1 MDPYLPKWCETL
13 LSLKEEAK
21 TEKSY
26 YFDLNELAFERLK
39 ECRTNTVGTI
49 GFKNIR
55 LKLCRSLSINKK
67 QCMDL
72 LKYFEA
78 IGKIE
83 FVRQKGVRIRDSCMK
98 AR

>member
-1 MDPYLPKWCETL
+1 MDPELPRWCETL
-13 LSLKEEAK
+13 LRLKEEAK

-39 ECRTNTVGTI
+39 ECITNAVGTI

-72 LKYFEA
+72 LKYFEI

-83 FVRQKGVRIRDSCMK
+83 FVRQKGVRIIDTSMRAK
-98 AR
+98 

>member
-1 MDPYLPKWCETL
+1 MDPELPRWCEIL
-13 LSLKEEAK
+13 LKLKEESK
-21 TEKSY
+21 TNRGC
-26 YFDLNELAFERLK
+26 YFDLNELALERLK
-39 ECRTNTVGTI
+39 ECRTNAVGTI

-72 LKYFEA
+72 LKYFEI

-83 FVRQKGVRIRDSCMK
+83 FVRQKGVRIIDTSMRAK
-98 AR
+98 